1 VTGWQIDPQLTYLNH
16 GSFGALP
23 TQVAA
28 AAAELRLEVE
38 RDPADLLVRR
48 LPGAIDQIRQRV
60 AALLGAAAAD
70 LVFVD
75 NATTGTATVLAAL
88 GPSLSTG
95 DEVLGTDHCYSAVS
109 VQLAVL
115 ADRYG
120 VKPVMAHVPMDV
132 GSSADVV
139 TAVVER
145 ITPRTRLLVV
155 DGIASASGLHFPV
168 AEIVAAAHDRG
179 VPVLVDAAHLP
190 GQAAVDLD
198 AIGAD
203 FWVGNLH
210 KWVCC
215 QRAVAVLRVAP
226 RWQSLIRP
234 VVPSHHYAEGF
245 QPAFDWTGT
254 HDPVPLLSVNAA
266 LDYWEQMGWDIAHA
280 RQRELVDNGAAVVA
294 AALGTT
300 SPKPPG
306 MTASMRIVSLPVE
319 LSLSEGDA
327 LSQRL
332 FAEHR
337 FEVGV
342 LALHGTRWLR
352 LCGQL
357 YNTPGDYER
366 LAGVLPGLLLTAA
379 TR

>member
-1 VTGWQIDPQLTYLNH
+1 VTEWQLDPQLTYLNH

-28 AAAELRLEVE
+28 AAAELRLAVE

-48 LPGAIDQIRQRV
+48 LPGQIDEIRQRV
-60 AALLGAAAAD
+60 AELLGADAAD

-75 NATTGTATVLAAL
+75 NATTGTATVLAAIGAL
-88 GPSLSTG
+88 LSPG

-109 VQLAVL
+109 VQLGVL
-115 ADRYG
+115 AERYG
-120 VKPVMAHVPMDV
+120 VRPIAVHVPMDV
-132 GSSADVV
+132 ASSGDVV
-139 TAVVER
+139 SAIVER

-155 DGIASASGLHFPV
+155 DGIASASGLRFPV
-168 AEIVAAAHDRG
+168 TEIVAAAHERG
-179 VPVLVDAAHLP
+179 IPVLVDAAHVP

-198 AIGAD
+198 ATAAD

-226 RWQSLIRP
+226 RWQPLIRP
-234 VVPSHHYAEGF
+234 LVPSHDYAEGF

-254 HDPVPLLSVNAA
+254 RDPVPLLSVNPA
-266 LDYWEQMGWDIAHA
+266 LDYWEQVGWDAA
-280 RQRELVDNGAAVVA
+280 RVRQRELVDTGAAVLA
-294 AALGTT
+294 GALGTT
-300 SPKPPG
+300 SPQPPG

-319 LSLSEGDA
+319 LSQPEAEA
-327 LSQRL
+327 LGQQL
-332 FAEHR
+332 LAEHR
-337 FEVGV
+337 FEV
-342 LALHGTRWLR
+342 ALLPLHAKRWLR
-352 LCGQL
+352 ISGQL

-366 LAGVLPGLLLTAA
+366 LASVLPGLLLTAA
-379 TR
+379 RT